1 MTKDRIAESLASMVS
16 QSEEGLRR
24 MDSAVGMLAGT
35 GEMYQSIARGMAQ
48 ARFQTEVLRQAAA
61 LLRGEPEI
69 P

>member
-1 MTKDRIAESLASMVS
+1 MTKDRIIESLESMAS

-24 MDSAVGMLAGT
+24 MDSALGMLAGT
-35 GEMYQSIARGMAQ
+35 GEMYQSLARGLGQ

-61 LLRGEPEI
+61 LLRGEPET